1 MNEQLAPQ
9 ASSVASLLAGRYE
22 LRALVGRGGMGEV
35 YEAVDRQLDRT
46 VAVKV
51 LRPELAADRRFL
63 SRFRREARTS
73 ARLSHPDIVAV
84 HDIGEDDGRAFI
96 VMEFVPGRTLGT
108 IVHEDGPI
116 DPAAAA
122 RIGAAVADALAHA
135 HARGVVHRDVTPGN
149 VMLTPHGEVKVL
161 DFGIARASR
170 GSARSGSPSAAHG
183 TAAYVAPEQVRGDAA
198 DQRADIYSVG
208 AVLYELL
215 SGRPPFAGSS
225 TTDVIDRLGAET
237 PAPVRALRPQ
247 VPASMDAIVLRCLA
261 KEPTARFDRADQLA
275 TALRVA
281 ANDLPA
287 SMPGGAYRLEAATLP
302 GGPTTIPIAP
312 RVQTAVLPVIA
323 RAPARTRRG
332 RGPGRF
338 AAILV
343 LTVMVLGAA
352 WLVVPALR
360 LPGVVEPHLHGP
372 PPVPVPTALS
382 AQTYCSGWFSTRADL
397 SWTPGGPSDGYQIWR
412 RQSGDSVYSL
422 VARIGDWSTT
432 SFTDDNLGVNLT
444 YDYVIRAVH
453 GPRLGRATPEVA
465 APTPLLCLS

>member
-1 MNEQLAPQ
+1 MNEQLAPE
-9 ASSVASLLAGRYE
+9 ASLVATLLAGRYE
-22 LRALVGRGGMGEV
+22 LRALLGRGGMGEV

-108 IVHEDGPI
+108 IVHEDGPL

-215 SGRPPFAGSS
+215 TGRPPFAGSS
-225 TTDVIDRLGAET
+225 TTDVIHRLGAET
-237 PAPVRALRPQ
+237 PASVRALRPQ
-247 VPASMDAIVLRCLA
+247 VTASLDAIVLRCLA
-261 KEPTARFDRADQLA
+261 KEPTARFDGADQLA
-275 TALRVA
+275 TALRTVA
-281 ANDLPA
+281 HDAPA
-287 SMPGGAYRLEAATLP
+287 PMPGGAYRHEATTLP

-312 RVQTAVLPVIA
+312 RVHTAVLPIPTH
-323 RAPARTRRG
+323 APARARRR
-332 RGPGRF
+332 RGPGRL
-338 AAILV
+338 AAVAV
-343 LTVMVLGAA
+343 LTVMVLGAT
-352 WLVVPALR
+352 WVVVPALR

-372 PPVPVPTALS
+372 PPVPVPTAFT
-382 AQTYCSGWFSTRADL
+382 AQTFCSGWFSTRADL

-412 RQSGDSVYSL
+412 RRPGDSVYSL
-422 VARIGDWSTT
+422 VARIGDWRTT
-432 SFTDDNLGVNLT
+432 SFTDDSLGVNES

-453 GPRLGRATPEVA
+453 GPRLGRATPEVT